1 MSRVG
6 AFGLSTVAPPGW
18 DVRVF
23 RHGTGHSTLHL
34 ASFPLPPVDGEFG
47 TTATGRMPSDAL
59 FLTLTEYEAADEAGR
74 GLFAARP
81 PSSLPLREFGERT
94 LLLARPGQRGLQR
107 FFTAAGR
114 DFCLY
119 AVLSDGP
126 RSSALLSAAGRSL
139 RKLQF
144 V

>member
-1 MSRVG
+1 VSRVS
-6 AFGLSTVAPPGW
+6 AFGLSTVAPAGW
-18 DVRVF
+18 DARVF
-23 RHGTGHSTLHL
+23 RHGDGHPTLHL

-47 TTATGRMPSDAL
+47 TTATGRMPADAL
-59 FLTLTEYEAADEAGR
+59 FLTLTEYGVAGEAGR
-74 GLFAARP
+74 GLFAGGAPR
-81 PSSLPLREFGERT
+81 SLPLREFGERT

-107 FFTAAGR
+107 FFSAAGR

-126 RSSALLSAAGRSL
+126 RSGALLAAAGASL
-139 RKLQF
+139 RALQ